1 MKEKSFGQSIGGLK
15 GAKIGFYL
23 NCNQFVKGTLLEVK
37 QDHLVVDVNDI
48 VHYFSLHQI
57 HALSKNATDIRIS
70 SQILPYL
77 DRDHFTDV
85 LKDLKYSWVTINSL
99 SNQLFVGLLSKITDD
114 HIILIRNG
122 EQLYIQNSFISNIYK
137 GNYKIEEV
145 AQIPPIQ
152 SKNETSVSTIEEIQ
166 EYALE
171 DEAIVQS
178 LSKKTDVD
186 NFQMDNPQSSTK
198 VDFIDEP
205 KSIFPNKHFLL
216 KLDSAL
222 SIDVDQPPLLHSEVD
237 SSFDLDQTPS
247 LQSEGDSS
255 GDLDQ
260 TPLLQS
266 KGDSSGDLDQ
276 TPLLQSKGDSSG
288 DLDQTPLLHSE
299 GDSSFDLDQTPL
311 LQSEGDSSGDLD
323 QTPLLHSE
331 GDSSGDLDQTHLL
344 YSDDEGSNQNVL
356 QTNKKRVPITFNTI
370 FSNQHSKETEHIPLN
385 EDKSISNELP
395 SIKSDLENLVEKLD
409 SANEKLT
416 QLTSKKINSKEEK
429 IILEKQY
436 FALMKY
442 ARKIAINEN
451 LDGTVFKLSSGNT
464 KLAHSPIR
472 QLSLKEEKSM
482 LKKQYFALMKHA
494 EKMYRQLRD
503 ERLKH

>member
-70 SQILPYL
+70 SRILPYL
-77 DRDHFTDV
+77 DGDHLTDV

-99 SNQLFVGLLSKITDD
+99 SNQLFVGLLSKIADD

-137 GNYKIEEV
+137 GNNKIEEV

-152 SKNETSVSTIEEIQ
+152 SKNEVSVSTIEEVQ
-166 EYALE
+166 DYALE

-186 NFQMDNPQSSTK
+186 SPQSSTK

-216 KLDSAL
+216 KLDSTL

-237 SSFDLDQTPS
+237 SSFDLDQTPL
-247 LQSEGDSS
+247 LQSEA
-255 GDLDQ
+255 
-260 TPLLQS
+260 
-266 KGDSSGDLDQ
+266 
-276 TPLLQSKGDSSG
+276 
-288 DLDQTPLLHSE
+288 
-299 GDSSFDLDQTPL
+299 DSSFDLDQTPL
-311 LQSEGDSSGDLD
+311 LQSEADSSFDLD
-323 QTPLLHSE
+323 QTPLLQSE
-331 GDSSGDLDQTHLL
+331 ADSSFD
-344 YSDDEGSNQNVL
+344 
-356 QTNKKRVPITFNTI
+356 
-370 FSNQHSKETEHIPLN
+370 
-385 EDKSISNELP
+385 
-395 SIKSDLENLVEKLD
+395 
-409 SANEKLT
+409 
-416 QLTSKKINSKEEK
+416 
-429 IILEKQY
+429 
-436 FALMKY
+436 
-442 ARKIAINEN
+442 
-451 LDGTVFKLSSGNT
+451 
-464 KLAHSPIR
+464 
-472 QLSLKEEKSM
+472 
-482 LKKQYFALMKHA
+482 
-494 EKMYRQLRD
+494 
-503 ERLKH
+503 